1 MKRKIEN
8 IILKIY
14 LLMPAAVKRNQKLTE
29 RIGNIAERQL
39 TQVKYEYLQATWKKV
54 QLEQRLNEIRY

>member
-14 LLMPAAVKRNQKLTE
+14 LLMPVAVKRNQKLMKM
-29 RIGNIAERQL
+29 IGNIAERQL
-39 TQVKYEYLQATWKKV
+39 AQVKYEYLRAIWKKV
-54 QLEQRLNEIRY
+54 QLEQQLNKIR